1 MDIKYSREDTLESNA
16 EHEKRLQM
24 EVEAGLNEAK
34 SPRTRWI
41 PHEVMLKKMDQ
52 ERRRLKRLI
61 VSRARARANGADL
74 DTAGQQGLGAGDS
87 ECEEGERCDSDK
99 SAASL

>member
-1 MDIKYSREDTLESNA
+1 MDVKYSSKDTHESNA
-16 EHEKRLQM
+16 EYEKRLQM
-24 EVEAGLNEAK
+24 EVEVGLTEAK
-34 SPRTRWI
+34 SLRTRWI

-74 DTAGQQGLGAGDS
+74 DTTGQQGLGAGDP
-87 ECEEGERCDSDK
+87 ECKTEQ
-99 SAASL
+99 